1 MSIKNKVQNDW
12 LTQLLAGFIDTF
24 KTKNPKVFAIVAL
37 ALLSINF
44 TTDQGAILGVFEVP
58 EVVAYWI
65 DKATTLLGIMLGAHT
80 FNFLP
85 EKAQD
90 ARLNQ

>member
-1 MSIKNKVQNDW
+1 MSIKNIQKDW
-12 LTQLLAGFIDTF
+12 LTQLLAGFIDNF
-24 KTKNPKVFAIVAL
+24 KVKNPKVFGIVAL
-37 ALLSINF
+37 VLLSINF

-58 EVVAYWI
+58 EVVAFWI
-65 DKATTLLGIMLGAHT
+65 DKVTTLLGVMLGAHT

-90 ARLNQ
+90 ARLSQ